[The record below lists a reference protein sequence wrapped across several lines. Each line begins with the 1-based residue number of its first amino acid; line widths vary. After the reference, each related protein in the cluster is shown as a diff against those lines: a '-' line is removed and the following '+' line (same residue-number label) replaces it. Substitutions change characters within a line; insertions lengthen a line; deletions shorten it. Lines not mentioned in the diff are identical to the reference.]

1 MYRGVLMGEPEGVPV
16 MLTIVNVVL
25 EDREGGGLRAF
36 SHDLL
41 GLILSGAEREAV
53 ISKIAPAI
61 VALFEYRGFR
71 NVTVRPAKPLN
82 EVLQLSSP
90 RDVDVHIQTEQF
102 VVELPAAA

>member
-1 MYRGVLMGEPEGVPV
+1 

-82 EVLQLSSP
+82 EVLRLDSP